1 MKFTG
6 VKAEGRTG
14 EESDFCTF
22 DSGDINFIVMANP
35 TKHSDKQPLFITNSG
50 RYYQIGTL
58 DGLAI
63 ILEKLGFTKLD
74 SINVVNLSNIV
85 SIHEDLS
92 FVHAYFENGSYTS
105 ISRKNLHKVSHIPR
119 KTI

>member
-22 DSGDINFIVMANP
+22 DSEDVNFIVMANP
-35 TKHSDKQPLFITNSG
+35 TKHSDKQPLFITNFG
-50 RYYQIGTL
+50 RFYQIGTL

-74 SINVVNLSNIV
+74 SINVVNLNNIV

-92 FVHAYFENGSYTS
+92 FVHAYFKNGSYTS
-105 ISRKNLHKVSHIPR
+105 ISRKNLHKVNHIPR